1 MKSLNTIEQDINKIR
16 LAIYE
21 ETKDMTAQQRKER
34 LEKATNPAIQKYG
47 LKVIPNSGSK
57 SSALTLQ

>member
-1 MKSLNTIEQDINKIR
+1 MKNLNTIERDINKIR

-34 LEKATNPAIQKYG
+34 LEKATDSAIQKYG
-47 LKVIPNSGSK
+47 LKVIPNAGGRT
-57 SSALTLQ
+57 AAI

>member
-1 MKSLNTIEQDINKIR
+1 MKKLNTIEQEINRIR

-34 LEKATNPAIQKYG
+34 LEKVTNPAIQKYG
-47 LKVIPNSGSK
+47 LKVIPNIGR
-57 SSALTLQ
+57 